1 MNTPFVEAPL
11 QEFKKKFKLFGKKP
25 NPNAIVKLNN
35 LLASKAVL
43 DVTIKDV
50 QSIVFEYR
58 VNLKRNF
65 PDEIRNFYLTYF
77 EHCLD
82 DKFLS
87 DDEVKEL
94 LHLKR
99 ILTLNDKDV
108 EIIHNQVA
116 GKIYKKAVDEALED
130 NLLEPEEKAFLES
143 LQKDLRLKPTVA
155 NKIYTDSASTIL
167 NNLIDEALEDV
178 LLTPEEEMEISELA
192 GKLNVDYKADKQ
204 TQQELEKYKLF
215 WQIENG
221 ELPELKV
228 DYEFEEGE
236 SCHFKVSVDW
246 MEKASNAPKLS
257 RSGAVMNEKI
267 AGGIYWKTANLGA
280 FELDAAAW
288 NTTDNGTLLI
298 TNRRLL
304 FVGKKEIKVFP
315 LEFISNFSSFNNGV
329 ELHINKENIQPF
341 IKFEKNIDL
350 FSIIFGSVI
359 LNNENGFSNDGE
371 IEA

>member
-11 QEFKKKFKLFGKKP
+11 QEFKTKFKLFGKKP

-65 PDEIRNFYLTYF
+65 PDDIRGFYQTYF

-94 LHLKR
+94 IHLKR

-116 GKIYKKAVDEALED
+116 GKIYQKAVDEALED
-130 NLLEPEEKAFLES
+130 NVLEPEEKAFLES
-143 LQKDLRLKPTVA
+143 LQKDLRLKSTVA

-192 GKLNVDYKADKQ
+192 GKLNVNYKADKQ

-221 ELPELKV
+221 ELPELQP
-228 DYEFEEGE
+228 DYTLPEGE
-236 SCHFKVSVDW
+236 ICHFKVSVDW
-246 MEKASNAPKLS
+246 MERVNDTSKST
-257 RSGAVMNEKI
+257 RGGAEMNEKI
-267 AGGIYWKTANLGA
+267 ASGIYWKTTNLGG
-280 FELDAAAW
+280 FELETAAW
-288 NTTDNGTLLI
+288 NTVDDGILYV
-298 TNRRLL
+298 TNKRIL
-304 FVGKKEIKVFP
+304 FVGQEGEKDFP
-315 LEFISNFSSFNNGV
+315 LEFISNFTCFNNGV
-329 ELHINKENIQPF
+329 EVYVNKENSHPF

-350 FSIIFGSVI
+350 FSIIFGNVI
-359 LNNENGFSNDGE
+359 LNNENGFSNDGD
-371 IEA
+371 IE